1 MLVILS
7 QKVDSESLYSDELF
21 ASYHYPARYKSQLH
35 EGDIFVY
42 YQGNRYDKS
51 QRYYFGTGTVGKI
64 RTADGE
70 NYYAELINCLHF
82 KEKIPIYL
90 PDGGYI
96 EQLGYRSVHNN
107 INPPWQSSVRPLSRE
122 AYDYILNAANINPAP
137 EITDT
142 DSVDIL
148 KDKLKSA
155 VKEFYV
161 KGDFSAIYRI
171 ESIAAA
177 IGQSAFAS
185 GGENENRKT
194 TGSSPADS
202 SGRELSAFL
211 DYCKTT
217 KMIYSYK
224 PVLILA
230 LFQSGN
236 EDGCI
241 SIQTAAAWFRN
252 FYSTRK
258 AQNLPIEKKPCIY
271 LRDDTT
277 DKEIISNLV
286 TNPVAALVGSG
297 YFFYDKN
304 SQILSVS
311 PEIWHMADAAAKI
324 KVIEICHQRLR
335 DYYEE

>member
-21 ASYHYPARYKSQLH
+21 ASYHYPARYKNQLH

-64 RTADGE
+64 RTMDGE
-70 NYYAELINCLHF
+70 NYYAELTNCLHF

-96 EQLGYRSVHNN
+96 EQLGYRSVRNN

-122 AYDYILNAANINPAP
+122 AYDYILNAANINLAP
-137 EITDT
+137 EITDA

-171 ESIAAA
+171 ESIAAT
-177 IGQSAFAS
+177 IGQSAFAPNRNSENLRAADCSPTNSSCGDLS
-185 GGENENRKT
+185 GFLNYCRT
-194 TGSSPADS
+194 TQ
-202 SGRELSAFL
+202 
-211 DYCKTT
+211 
-217 KMIYSYK
+217 MIYSYK

-236 EDGCI
+236 EDGSI
-241 SIQTAAAWFRN
+241 SMKTAAACFRS
-252 FYSTRK
+252 FYSARK
-258 AQNLPIEKKPCIY
+258 AQNLPAEKKPCIY
-271 LRDDTT
+271 LRDDIT
-277 DKEIISNLV
+277 DNAIISNLIA
-286 TNPVAALVGSG
+286 NPVAALVGSG
-297 YFFYDKN
+297 YFSYDK
-304 SQILSVS
+304 SAQMLSVS
-311 PEIWHMADAAAKI
+311 PEIWRMADAAAKAEI
-324 KVIEICHQRLR
+324 IEICHQRLR